1 MREVILR
8 NPEGVAQGIDYAI
21 LLSASRG
28 RPASRRA
35 TGSLYPGLAMED
47 QDFRSPKKKKR
58 CARKLESR
66 FPTMSEEEIAEISKV
81 FVPSNTA
88 KNTQWA
94 VSCFTEW
101 RSARNSARGAKR
113 LCPVDLLEN
122 PVVTG
127 HITCYFSHPQSLL
140 PATFHTCLC
149 YSTNTPQQFSIVV
162 RPSQASPARARRG
175 FTLHSAIRFQSLA
188 RRAQYRIFLFRE
200 RSAILKSSACL
211 PVFVRS
217 RRSRSYSS

>member
-1 MREVILR
+1 
-8 NPEGVAQGIDYAI
+8 
-21 LLSASRG
+21 
-28 RPASRRA
+28 
-35 TGSLYPGLAMED
+35 MED
-47 QDFRSPKKKKR
+47 QDFRSPKKKR

-127 HITCYFSHPQSLL
+127 NMAHITCYFSHPQSLL

-162 RPSQASPARARRG
+162 STIHNTPLLPHARDAASLCIVRYVFKVSLGARSTV
-175 FTLHSAIRFQSLA
+175 FSYLESA
-188 RRAQYRIFLFRE
+188 AQY
-200 RSAILKSSACL
+200 
-211 PVFVRS
+211 
-217 RRSRSYSS
+217 

>member
-8 NPEGVAQGIDYAI
+8 NPEGVARGIDYAI

-94 VSCFTEW
+94 VPSGE
-101 RSARNSARGAKR
+101 A
-113 LCPVDLLEN
+113 L
-122 PVVTG
+122 
-127 HITCYFSHPQSLL
+127 
-140 PATFHTCLC
+140 AT
-149 YSTNTPQQFSIVV
+149 P
-162 RPSQASPARARRG
+162 
-175 FTLHSAIRFQSLA
+175 
-188 RRAQYRIFLFRE
+188 RE
-200 RSAILKSSACL
+200 A
-211 PVFVRS
+211 PNDFVRS
-217 RRSRSYSS
+217 IY